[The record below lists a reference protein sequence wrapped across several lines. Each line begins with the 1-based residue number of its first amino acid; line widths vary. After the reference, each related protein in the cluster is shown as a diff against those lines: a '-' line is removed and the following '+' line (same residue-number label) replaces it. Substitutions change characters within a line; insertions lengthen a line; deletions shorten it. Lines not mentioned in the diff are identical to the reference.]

1 MLREVRNLRGRTPV
15 EAMTEAFGIIIY
27 ASEHVNVCLDVNFGR
42 GKLRLDGT
50 SSTYTN
56 GIGKDDE
63 GKVGVG
69 SKMSTITTTRITLPY
84 KRSASTPFSSFV
96 NSKSFTY

>member
-27 ASEHVNVCLDVNFGR
+27 ASQHVNVCLDVNFGR

-69 SKMSTITTTRITLPY
+69 SKMSAITLPY
-84 KRSASTPFSSFV
+84 KRSVSTPLSSFV
-96 NSKSFTY
+96 NSKNFTY